1 MGAFGGRWE
10 QRADFIVR
18 HAASHIHGGL
28 IRGNVSGFRQTAV
41 HNLNGLPGLFALRY
55 PAPCHS
61 LKTPDFNEGTPMTS
75 IIRTAAAR
83 CAFALLLALSGAQAM
98 AAGSLAIDTLQGEKY
113 GFSFNHPSIDQ
124 ADQRATRECGGD
136 CSVVLRFRAECAAYS
151 ADQAKGSNAYGWAT
165 GATSSAVQARANSE
179 CRAKGGSSCKV
190 RAWGCDAA
198 NSSPAQDAPSRDSGN
213 NNFGNNSRNDNRN
226 DNANSNRSNNDNSNR
241 SRDVAPEFQMQGEWL
256 VDYAGSAGFPYNG
269 TLRVQGGGRGVMV
282 LEFTNNQGIS
292 KKVRQDVQVSVRGN
306 QVVIQGSN
314 PVYLQG
320 SGNYSPDTYTM
331 TIASNNLLRGT
342 NNDTSGAGG
351 GVVISRR

>member
-1 MGAFGGRWE
+1 M
-10 QRADFIVR
+10 I
-18 HAASHIHGGL
+18 
-28 IRGNVSGFRQTAV
+28 
-41 HNLNGLPGLFALRY
+41 
-55 PAPCHS
+55 
-61 LKTPDFNEGTPMTS
+61 S
-75 IIRTAAAR
+75 IIKTATAR
-83 CAFALLLALSGAQAM
+83 LAVALLLVLGGGQAM

-124 ADQRATRECGGD
+124 ADARAMRECGGD

-151 ADQAKGSNAYGWAT
+151 ADQARGSNAYGWGT
-165 GATSSAVQARANSE
+165 GATSSAVQARANAE

-198 NSSPAQDAPSRDSGN
+198 ASSPAQDAPSRDSSSAN
-213 NNFGNNSRNDNRN
+213 RAGNNSDN
-226 DNANSNRSNNDNSNR
+226 NSR
-241 SRDVAPEFQMQGEWL
+241 SRDTAPAEFQMQGDWL

-269 TLRVQGGGRGVMV
+269 TLRVQPGGRGVMV
-282 LEFTNNQGIS
+282 LEFINNQGIS
-292 KKVRQDVQVSVRGN
+292 KKVRQDVQVTVRGN

-331 TIASNNLLRGT
+331 TIASNNLLRGS
-342 NNDTSGAGG
+342 NNDSSGAGG

>member
-1 MGAFGGRWE
+1 M
-10 QRADFIVR
+10 I
-18 HAASHIHGGL
+18 
-28 IRGNVSGFRQTAV
+28 
-41 HNLNGLPGLFALRY
+41 
-55 PAPCHS
+55 
-61 LKTPDFNEGTPMTS
+61 S
-75 IIRTAAAR
+75 IIKTAAAR
-83 CAFALLLALSGAQAM
+83 LAFALLLALGGSQAM

-124 ADQRATRECGGD
+124 ADARATRECGGD

-198 NSSPAQDAPSRDSGN
+198 TSSPAQDAPSRDSNNARSNNSDN
-213 NNFGNNSRNDNRN
+213 NNRS
-226 DNANSNRSNNDNSNR
+226 DNASSNRGNNDNSNNSNN
-241 SRDVAPEFQMQGEWL
+241 SRPREVASAEFQMQGEWL

-282 LEFTNNQGIS
+282 LEFTNNQGIA
-292 KKVRQDVQVSVRGN
+292 KKVRQDVQVTVRGN

-320 SGNYSPDTYTM
+320 TGNYSPDAYTL
-331 TIASNNLLRGT
+331 TIASNNLLRGS
-342 NNDTSGAGG
+342 NNDSSGAGG

>member
-1 MGAFGGRWE
+1 M
-10 QRADFIVR
+10 I
-18 HAASHIHGGL
+18 
-28 IRGNVSGFRQTAV
+28 
-41 HNLNGLPGLFALRY
+41 
-55 PAPCHS
+55 
-61 LKTPDFNEGTPMTS
+61 S

-83 CAFALLLALSGAQAM
+83 FAFALLLALGGAQAM

-124 ADQRATRECGGD
+124 ADARALRECGGD
-136 CSVVLRFRAECAAYS
+136 CSVVLRFRAECGAYA

-165 GATSSAVQARANSE
+165 GATSSAVQQRANSE

-198 NSSPAQDAPSRDSGN
+198 ASSPAQDAPSRDNSA
-213 NNFGNNSRNDNRN
+213 NNS
-226 DNANSNRSNNDNSNR
+226 NSNS
-241 SRDVAPEFQMQGEWL
+241 SRPREVAPAEFQMQGEWL
-256 VDYAGSAGFPYNG
+256 VDYAGSSGFPYSG
-269 TLRVQGGGRGVMV
+269 TLRVQSGGRGVMV

-320 SGNYSPDTYTM
+320 SGNYSPDTYTV
-331 TIASNNLLRGT
+331 TVASNNLLRGT

-351 GVVISRR
+351 AVVISRR

>member
-1 MGAFGGRWE
+1 MIPG
-10 QRADFIVR
+10 IK
-18 HAASHIHGGL
+18 AAAAKLAL
-28 IRGNVSGFRQTAV
+28 ILF
-41 HNLNGLPGLFALRY
+41 FAL
-55 PAPCHS
+55 A
-61 LKTPDFNEGTPMTS
+61 G
-75 IIRTAAAR
+75 
-83 CAFALLLALSGAQAM
+83 GQAM

-124 ADQRATRECGGD
+124 ADARATRECGGD

-198 NSSPAQDAPSRDSGN
+198 TSSPAQDAPSRDSNNARSNSDN
-213 NNFGNNSRNDNRN
+213 NNRSD
-226 DNANSNRSNNDNSNR
+226 NSNSRSNNDNNSGSR
-241 SRDVAPEFQMQGEWL
+241 SRDVAPAEFQMQGEWL
-256 VDYAGSAGFPYNG
+256 VDYAGSSGFPYNG

-282 LEFTNNQGIS
+282 LEFTNNQGQS

-306 QVVIQGSN
+306 TVVIQGSN

-331 TIASNNLLRGT
+331 TIASNNLLRGS
-342 NNDTSGAGG
+342 NNDSSGAGG

>member
-1 MGAFGGRWE
+1 
-10 QRADFIVR
+10 
-18 HAASHIHGGL
+18 
-28 IRGNVSGFRQTAV
+28 
-41 HNLNGLPGLFALRY
+41 
-55 PAPCHS
+55 
-61 LKTPDFNEGTPMTS
+61 
-75 IIRTAAAR
+75 
-83 CAFALLLALSGAQAM
+83 M

-124 ADQRATRECGGD
+124 ADQRAMRECGGD
-136 CSVVLRFRAECAAYS
+136 CSIVLRFRAECGAYS

-165 GATSSAVQARANSE
+165 GSTSSAVQQRANSE

-198 NSSPAQDAPSRDSGN
+198 ASSPAQDAPSRDNNNNNSSGN
-213 NNFGNNSRNDNRN
+213 NNRGDNNSRS
-226 DNANSNRSNNDNSNR
+226 DNASSNRGNNDNSNSSR
-241 SRDVAPEFQMQGEWL
+241 PRDVAPEFQMQGEWL

-269 TLRVQGGGRGVMV
+269 TLRVQAGGRGVMV
-282 LEFTNNQGIS
+282 LKFTNNQGIS

-306 QVVIQGSN
+306 SVTIQGSN

-320 SGNYSPDTYTM
+320 TGNYSPDTYIM

-342 NNDTSGAGG
+342 NNDSSGAGG

>member
-1 MGAFGGRWE
+1 MISIF
-10 QRADFIVR
+10 
-18 HAASHIHGGL
+18 
-28 IRGNVSGFRQTAV
+28 
-41 HNLNGLPGLFALRY
+41 
-55 PAPCHS
+55 
-61 LKTPDFNEGTPMTS
+61 KTV
-75 IIRTAAAR
+75 AAR
-83 CAFALLLALSGAQAM
+83 LAFALLLALGGTAAM

-124 ADQRATRECGGD
+124 ADARAMRECGVD

-190 RAWGCDAA
+190 RSWGCDAA
-198 NSSPAQDAPSRDSGN
+198 SSSPAQDAPSRDN
-213 NNFGNNSRNDNRN
+213 NRSDNNSRDNSSRS
-226 DNANSNRSNNDNSNR
+226 DNASSNRGNSDNNSSR
-241 SRDVAPEFQMQGEWL
+241 PRDVAPEFQMQGEWL

-269 TLRVQGGGRGVMV
+269 TLRVQAGGRGVMV
-282 LEFTNNQGIS
+282 LEFTNNQGQS

-306 QVVIQGSN
+306 TVTIQGSN

>member
-1 MGAFGGRWE
+1 
-10 QRADFIVR
+10 
-18 HAASHIHGGL
+18 
-28 IRGNVSGFRQTAV
+28 
-41 HNLNGLPGLFALRY
+41 
-55 PAPCHS
+55 
-61 LKTPDFNEGTPMTS
+61 MTS

-83 CAFALLLALSGAQAM
+83 FAFALLFVLSGTQAM

-124 ADQRATRECGGD
+124 ADARAMRECGAD
-136 CSVVLRFRAECAAYS
+136 CSVVMRFRAECAAYS

-165 GATSSAVQARANSE
+165 GATSSAVQQRANSE

-198 NSSPAQDAPSRDSGN
+198 TSSPAQDAPSRDSNSARSNNSDN
-213 NNFGNNSRNDNRN
+213 NNRSDNSSSNRGNSDNNSR
-226 DNANSNRSNNDNSNR
+226 
-241 SRDVAPEFQMQGEWL
+241 SREVAPEFQMQGEWL

-269 TLRVQGGGRGVMV
+269 SLRVSPGGRGVMV
-282 LEFTNNQGIS
+282 LEFTNNQGVA

-331 TIASNNLLRGT
+331 TIASNNLLRGS
-342 NNDTSGAGG
+342 NNDSSGAGG

>member
-1 MGAFGGRWE
+1 M
-10 QRADFIVR
+10 I
-18 HAASHIHGGL
+18 
-28 IRGNVSGFRQTAV
+28 
-41 HNLNGLPGLFALRY
+41 
-55 PAPCHS
+55 
-61 LKTPDFNEGTPMTS
+61 S

-83 CAFALLLALSGAQAM
+83 FAFALLLALGGAQAM

-124 ADQRATRECGGD
+124 ADARALRECGGD
-136 CSVVLRFRAECAAYS
+136 CSVVLRFRAECGAYA

-165 GATSSAVQARANSE
+165 GATSSAVQQRANSE

-198 NSSPAQDAPSRDSGN
+198 ASSPAQDAPSRDNSSSNSASNSNSNAGN
-213 NNFGNNSRNDNRN
+213 NNFGNSAN
-226 DNANSNRSNNDNSNR
+226 NSNSNS
-241 SRDVAPEFQMQGEWL
+241 SRPREVAPAEFQMQGEWL
-256 VDYAGSAGFPYNG
+256 VDYAGSSGFPYSG
-269 TLRVQGGGRGVMV
+269 TLRVQSGGRGVMV

-320 SGNYSPDTYTM
+320 SGNYSPDTYTV
-331 TIASNNLLRGT
+331 TVASNNLLRGT

-351 GVVISRR
+351 AVVISRR

>member
-1 MGAFGGRWE
+1 MLSR
-10 QRADFIVR
+10 I
-18 HAASHIHGGL
+18 HAAAVRLILTLMFVVAGG
-28 IRGNVSGFRQTAV
+28 
-41 HNLNGLPGLFALRY
+41 
-55 PAPCHS
+55 
-61 LKTPDFNEGTPMTS
+61 
-75 IIRTAAAR
+75 
-83 CAFALLLALSGAQAM
+83 QAM

-124 ADQRATRECGGD
+124 ADQRALRECGGD

-151 ADQAKGSNAYGWAT
+151 ADQAKGSNAYGWGT
-165 GATSSAVQARANSE
+165 GATSSAVQQRANSE

-198 NSSPAQDAPSRDSGN
+198 TSSSAQDAPSRDNNSN
-213 NNFGNNSRNDNRN
+213 NNAGNSRDNNSRSDNR
-226 DNANSNRSNNDNSNR
+226 SSSNNDNS
-241 SRDVAPEFQMQGEWL
+241 SRPREVAPAEFQMQGDWL

-282 LEFTNNQGIS
+282 LEFTNNQGQS

-306 QVVIQGSN
+306 TVTIQGSN

-331 TIASNNLLRGT
+331 TIASNNLLRGS
-342 NNDTSGAGG
+342 NNDASGAGG

>member
-1 MGAFGGRWE
+1 MISIF
-10 QRADFIVR
+10 
-18 HAASHIHGGL
+18 
-28 IRGNVSGFRQTAV
+28 
-41 HNLNGLPGLFALRY
+41 
-55 PAPCHS
+55 
-61 LKTPDFNEGTPMTS
+61 KTV
-75 IIRTAAAR
+75 AAR
-83 CAFALLLALSGAQAM
+83 LAFALLLALGGAPAM

-124 ADQRATRECGGD
+124 ADARAMRECGGD

-190 RAWGCDAA
+190 RSWGCDAA
-198 NSSPAQDAPSRDSGN
+198 SSSPAQDAPSRDN
-213 NNFGNNSRNDNRN
+213 NNSSNNNNRGDNNSRS
-226 DNANSNRSNNDNSNR
+226 DNASSNRGNNDNSNSSR
-241 SRDVAPEFQMQGEWL
+241 SRDVAPAEFQMQGEWL

-269 TLRVQGGGRGVMV
+269 TLRVQAGGRGVMV

-292 KKVRQDVQVSVRGN
+292 KKVRQDVQVTVRGN
-306 QVVIQGSN
+306 TVTIQGSN

-320 SGNYSPDTYTM
+320 SGNYSPDTYTV
-331 TIASNNLLRGT
+331 TVASNNLLRGS

>member
-1 MGAFGGRWE
+1 M
-10 QRADFIVR
+10 I
-18 HAASHIHGGL
+18 
-28 IRGNVSGFRQTAV
+28 
-41 HNLNGLPGLFALRY
+41 
-55 PAPCHS
+55 
-61 LKTPDFNEGTPMTS
+61 S
-75 IIRTAAAR
+75 IIKAAAAR
-83 CAFALLLALSGAQAM
+83 LAFALLLVLGGGQAM

-124 ADQRATRECGGD
+124 ADQRAMRECGTD
-136 CSVVLRFRAECAAYS
+136 CSVVMRFRAECAAYA
-151 ADQAKGSNAYGWAT
+151 ADQARGSNAYGWGT
-165 GATSSAVQARANSE
+165 GTTSGAVQQRALSE

-198 NSSPAQDAPSRDSGN
+198 ASSSAQDAPSRDNSSSN
-213 NNFGNNSRNDNRN
+213 NNASNNNS
-226 DNANSNRSNNDNSNR
+226 
-241 SRDVAPEFQMQGEWL
+241 SRPRDAAPAEFQMQGDWL

-306 QVVIQGSN
+306 TVTIQGSN

-331 TIASNNLLRGT
+331 TIASNNLLRGS
-342 NNDTSGAGG
+342 NNDSSGAGG

>member
-1 MGAFGGRWE
+1 M
-10 QRADFIVR
+10 I
-18 HAASHIHGGL
+18 
-28 IRGNVSGFRQTAV
+28 
-41 HNLNGLPGLFALRY
+41 
-55 PAPCHS
+55 
-61 LKTPDFNEGTPMTS
+61 S
-75 IIRTAAAR
+75 IIKTAAAR
-83 CAFALLLALSGAQAM
+83 LAFALLLALGAGQAM

-124 ADQRATRECGGD
+124 ADQRALRECGGD

-151 ADQAKGSNAYGWAT
+151 ADQAKGSNAYGWGT
-165 GATSSAVQARANSE
+165 GTTSAAVQQRANSE

-198 NSSPAQDAPSRDSGN
+198 NSSPAQDTPSRDSNNARNNSDSNHRGDNNASSNRGNSDN
-213 NNFGNNSRNDNRN
+213 NNS
-226 DNANSNRSNNDNSNR
+226 SR

-269 TLRVQGGGRGVMV
+269 TLRVQAGGRGVMV

-292 KKVRQDVQVSVRGN
+292 KKVRQDVQITVRGN

-320 SGNYSPDTYTM
+320 SGNYSPDTYTV

>member
-1 MGAFGGRWE
+1 M
-10 QRADFIVR
+10 I
-18 HAASHIHGGL
+18 
-28 IRGNVSGFRQTAV
+28 
-41 HNLNGLPGLFALRY
+41 
-55 PAPCHS
+55 
-61 LKTPDFNEGTPMTS
+61 S
-75 IIRTAAAR
+75 IIKTAAAR
-83 CAFALLLALSGAQAM
+83 LAFALLLALGGSQAM

-124 ADQRATRECGGD
+124 ADARATRECGGD

-190 RAWGCDAA
+190 RSWGCDAA
-198 NSSPAQDAPSRDSGN
+198 SSSPAQDAPSRDN
-213 NNFGNNSRNDNRN
+213 NNNNSSSSNNNRGDNNSRS
-226 DNANSNRSNNDNSNR
+226 DNASSNRGNNDNSNNSR
-241 SRDVAPEFQMQGEWL
+241 PRDVAPEFQMQGEWL

-269 TLRVQGGGRGVMV
+269 TLRVQAGGRGVMV
-282 LEFTNNQGIS
+282 LEFTNNQGQS

-320 SGNYSPDTYTM
+320 SGNYSPDAYTM
-331 TIASNNLLRGT
+331 TIASNNLLRGS
-342 NNDTSGAGG
+342 NNDSSGAGG